1 MAQSS
6 RILIV
11 DDQPSVR
18 DAVVNMLSGQG
29 YHLAV
34 ATNGEEAL
42 RRAAEIIPDLILLD
56 VMMPEM
62 DGFET
67 CRQLRRDPRLAEVPV
82 IMITALDDSDSRLRG
97 FEAGADDFVSKPC
110 DQVELQA
117 RVRTI
122 TQLNRYRRLHT
133 ERAKFEWVV
142 EKADDGYLVVGDG
155 DKMLYANP
163 QARLY
168 LGLEDA
174 GDRPVSGTFLE
185 SAARHFRCEPQES
198 WLAWPEPPAA
208 DTPLY
213 LVRPES
219 EAANPLW
226 LQVERLSMPAGAGE
240 RHLLR
245 LRDVTAA
252 VTAQRYMWSFH
263 NQVSHK
269 LKTPLTLIVSSLD
282 LLQEEGTELAEE
294 DQRTLLSTAHQ
305 GAMRLLTQ
313 IQEIFRY
320 LDTPLASRKGS
331 GRCTVA
337 DIPCIVADIKTR
349 LEIDSVEVVPVASAH
364 APFPKMDARH
374 LYLPLSRQGMEMVL
388 QELLANAQ
396 KFHPERSPHVEIR
409 ISGRADGIR
418 IEVCDDGQTLSP
430 EELSRM
436 WMPYY
441 QVEKHFTGQM
451 AGMGLGLP
459 MVASLLWDV
468 GGTCRSYGRQDKPGV
483 VVELTLPPFAA
494 ES

>member
-1 MAQSS
+1 MPGSS
-6 RILIV
+6 KILVV
-11 DDQPSVR
+11 DDQDSVR
-18 DAVVNMLSGQG
+18 EAVVNMLDGQG
-29 YHLAV
+29 YDLAV
-34 ATNGEEAL
+34 ATNGAEAL

-67 CRQLRRDPRLAEVPV
+67 CRRLRGDPRLAEVPV

-142 EKADDGYLVVGDG
+142 EKADDGYLVVGDD
-155 DKMLYANP
+155 DKILYANP
-163 QARLY
+163 QARIY
-168 LGLEDA
+168 LGFADG
-174 GDRPVSGTFLE
+174 GDRPLAETFVKT
-185 SAARHFRCEPQES
+185 AARYYRCEPQGA
-198 WLAWPEPPAA
+198 WVTWPEPPPT

-219 EAANPLW
+219 ETANPLW
-226 LQVERLSMPAGAGE
+226 LQVERFSMPPGAAE

-245 LRDVTAA
+245 LRDVTSA

-282 LLQEEGTELAEE
+282 LLQEEGAELAEE
-294 DQRTLLSTAHQ
+294 DHKTLLATAHQ
-305 GAMRLLTQ
+305 GAMRLLAQ
-313 IQEIFRY
+313 IQDIFRY
-320 LDTPLASRKGS
+320 LETPLASRKGS

-337 DIPCIVADIKTR
+337 DIPSIVADIKTR
-349 LEIDSVEVVPVASAH
+349 LELESVKVVPVASAQ

-374 LYLPLSRQGMEMVL
+374 LYLPLSRHGMDMVL
-388 QELLANAQ
+388 EELLVNAR
-396 KFHPERSPHVEIR
+396 KFHPERSPNVEIR
-409 ISGRADGIR
+409 ISGRTEGIR

-468 GGTCRSYGRQDKPGV
+468 GGTCRSYGRQDRPGV
-483 VVELTLPPFAA
+483 VVELTLPPFVA